1 MYQDTITLFNR
12 TGEKWKAIVLPH
24 VDLNADQ
31 AAIIAKYGAESK
43 DKASLHVRFTPT
55 ASGDSVEGGQLP
67 TVHSEG
73 AERVRRQR

>member
-55 ASGDSVEGGQLP
+55 ASGDSVKGVNSKLFAVKGLKE
-67 TVHSEG
+67 
-73 AERVRRQR
+73 

>member
-43 DKASLHVRFTPT
+43 DKASLHVR
-55 ASGDSVEGGQLP
+55 
-67 TVHSEG
+67 
-73 AERVRRQR
+73 